1 MVAELRAHTDVV
13 LPGEGGALVNKWDTL
28 TPVLIQSIGETVYMV
43 AVSLLISGV
52 AGLVIGALLY
62 ATRPGNLFAN
72 RAVFAV
78 ANLVINLIRPIPFI
92 IFLTAVA
99 PVTRAV
105 TGTTLGTDA
114 AIVPITIMATVV
126 IARVV
131 EQNLVPSTRNRR
143 GARAVGARRIGVLFG
158 VVIPEAL
165 APLILGY
172 TFMFIAVVDMSA
184 MAGTSAAADSAT
196 SRSST
201 AIQQFISRRR
211 G

>member
-1 MVAELRAHTDVV
+1 M
-13 LPGEGGALVNKWDTL
+13 
-28 TPVLIQSIGETVYMV
+28 
-43 AVSLLISGV
+43 
-52 AGLVIGALLY
+52 LY

-92 IFLTAVA
+92 ILLTAVA

-126 IARVV
+126 IARGRR
-131 EQNLVPSTRNRR
+131 NRTSWPSTPERR
-143 GARAVGARRIGVLFG
+143 GGRAVGARRIGVLFG

-165 APLILGY
+165 AP
-172 TFMFIAVVDMSA
+172 
-184 MAGTSAAADSAT
+184 
-196 SRSST
+196 
-201 AIQQFISRRR
+201 
-211 G
+211 

>member
-1 MVAELRAHTDVV
+1 M
-13 LPGEGGALVNKWDTL
+13 NKWDTL
-28 TPVLIQSIGETVYMV
+28 TPVLLQSIGETVYMV

-52 AGLVIGALLY
+52 AGLAIGALLY

-72 RAVFAV
+72 RVVFAV

-126 IARVV
+126 TARVV
-131 EQNLVPSTRNRR
+131 EQNLVAVARDTDDLLRLLDTPAGDAPRRPISHAASAPLLGRIASFLDDEVVRR
-143 GARAVGARRIGVLFG
+143 GLGGPPRAH
-158 VVIPEAL
+158 
-165 APLILGY
+165 
-172 TFMFIAVVDMSA
+172 
-184 MAGTSAAADSAT
+184 
-196 SRSST
+196 
-201 AIQQFISRRR
+201 
-211 G
+211 